1 MPDWNDYGIVG
12 KVHQGR
18 RINAAP
24 WLSRLRRL
32 ERDAL
37 EIVHRLDI
45 ATEGHFYTAISFGV
59 DSLVADH
66 LVRRVYP
73 DVRAVWVNQGPL
85 AEWPD
90 CLALRDLMVSRGLPL
105 DELTPDITLY
115 DWYRQFGIPLAAS
128 MGNSEDKRLNTAL
141 MYGPIERYQ
150 TASGARGYAWGLRAH
165 GEGGHR
171 KILLQSRGLLYHRKT
186 DGQWVGS
193 PVGMWTKKEIWA
205 YIDHYELPYPAMYDV
220 NREQVRNGPPIGT
233 TAVNMGRIVALRQHF
248 PDIWRVVITE
258 FPELQ
263 RYT

>member
-1 MPDWNDYGIVG
+1 MPDWADYGITG
-12 KVHQGR
+12 KVHWGR
-18 RINAAP
+18 RIAAAP
-24 WLSRLRRL
+24 YARRLRQL
-32 ERDAL
+32 EDAAR
-37 EIVHRLDI
+37 EVVYRLDE
-45 ATEGHFYTAISFGV
+45 ATDGQFYTAISFGV

-66 LVRRVYP
+66 ITRRVFP

-90 CLALRDLMVSRGLPL
+90 CLALRDLMVANGLPL
-105 DELTPDITLY
+105 DELTPDTTLY

-128 MGNSEDKRLNTAL
+128 MGNAEDKRLNTAL

-150 TASGARGYAWGLRAH
+150 AATNARGYVWGLRAH

-171 KILLQSRGLLYHRKT
+171 KILLQTRGLLYKRKT
-186 DGQWVGS
+186 DGQHVAS
-193 PVGMWTKKEIWA
+193 PVGRWTKKEIWA
-205 YIDHYELPYPAMYDV
+205 YIDHHELPYPAMYDV

-233 TAVNMGRIVALRQHF
+233 TAVNMGRIVGLRHHF

-258 FPELQ
+258 LPELQ